1 MNPLLKRSKTRFVQ
15 PAATNLIGIGGVGET
30 VGNHPFTSGECRF
43 DQRGQML
50 ATGREH
56 QHGLGFKVHWF
67 VKQQFAQ
74 FFAKGR
80 AARLAGLHD
89 LDAFGLDQGH
99 GGSDLAALAGAVYAF
114 EGDEAGFH
122 GLRFRMY
129 WATARLCSS
138 RVRENS
144 LEPSPRATK

>member
-1 MNPLLKRSKTRFVQ
+1 
-15 PAATNLIGIGGVGET
+15 
-30 VGNHPFTSGECRF
+30 
-43 DQRGQML
+43 ML

-56 QHGLGFKVHWF
+56 QHGLGFEMHGF

-99 GGSDLAALAGAVYAF
+99 GGSDLAAFACAVDAF
-114 EGDEAGFH
+114 KGDEAGFQ
-122 GLRFRMY
+122 GWRFRM
-129 WATARLCSS
+129 
-138 RVRENS
+138 
-144 LEPSPRATK
+144 